1 MSNETRVELYIG
13 IFIKL
18 IFVGIG
24 IWFWT
29 WYAGKDLDKATYVV
43 IALLVMLSAELDLK
57 FESLQR
63 SIAELK
69 GPKSATDATD
79 DEGEKEIIA
88 G

>member
-29 WYAGKDLDKATYVV
+29 WFAGKDLDKATYVV
-43 IALLVMLSAELDLK
+43 IALLVMLSAELDFK

-69 GPKSATDATD
+69 EAKSATDD
-79 DEGEKEIIA
+79 KEIIA

>member
-1 MSNETRVELYIG
+1 MN
-13 IFIKL
+13 
-18 IFVGIG
+18 
-24 IWFWT
+24 
-29 WYAGKDLDKATYVV
+29 KATYVV